1 MHNRNKRTNKCKKP
15 LSTLWYILDS
25 PMRGHSYNMISQS
38 KTALPPPYT
47 ENINP
52 VPSPDVNQL
61 PSTSAPIQAEQPP
74 SHMLSILKIPP
85 PPCNQIRQPAGCP
98 PVTVINQSPSSS
110 RARQFQ
116 DPTKMFPS
124 DYKQRL

>member
-1 MHNRNKRTNKCKKP
+1 
-15 LSTLWYILDS
+15 
-25 PMRGHSYNMISQS
+25 MRGHSYNMISQS
-38 KTALPPPYT
+38 KTALPPPHT

-52 VPSPDVNQL
+52 LPSPDVNQL

-110 RARQFQ
+110 QARQFQ